1 MAPEQIG
8 GRRGDART
16 DVYAVGIMLYEMLTK
31 NLPFQSSNAN
41 ALLRAKASEDPRPPS
56 YFVPKLDPALDAII
70 LKAIQRQPRDRYP
83 GAAELLA
90 DLRDPPAAL
99 RRAPD
104 APGRPAAAWRAR
116 CDASARSA
124 IVVGVIGGLGALIY
138 FSSRHVEPPS
148 AAPAPR

>member
-1 MAPEQIG
+1 MAPEQIA

-16 DVYAVGIMLYEMLTK
+16 DVYAVGTLLYEMLTK

-41 ALLRAKASEDPRPPS
+41 ALLRAKASEDPKPPS
-56 YFVPKLDPALDAII
+56 YFVPRLDPAVEAII

-90 DLRDPPAAL
+90 ELRDPPAAL

-104 APGRPAAAWRAR
+104 APRPTRRGLARAVR
-116 CDASARSA
+116 RLGKVA

-138 FSSRHVEPPS
+138 FSSLHVEPPV
-148 AAPAPR
+148 AAPPAR